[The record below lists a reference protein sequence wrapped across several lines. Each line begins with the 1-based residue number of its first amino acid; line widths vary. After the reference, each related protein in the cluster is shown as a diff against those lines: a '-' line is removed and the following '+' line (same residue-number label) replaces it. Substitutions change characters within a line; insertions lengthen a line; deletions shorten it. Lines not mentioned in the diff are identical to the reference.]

1 MGYFWNNNGHFLRS
15 FTSEFQ
21 NKNMK
26 FKVRSYLPDFQKPL
40 IRHGKKI
47 PSKKCLSVDSIGNRG
62 EMLHSVYFGDYSRA
76 GMTLWKRE
84 TFNAKNQAVQLFI
97 TKLRI
102 HYGQVLKI
110 LSCFCISNQNFS
122 RRLSINFM
130 QLIQTI
136 KDYSKKPSH
145 SIFEN

>member
-1 MGYFWNNNGHFLRS
+1 
-15 FTSEFQ
+15 
-21 NKNMK
+21 MK
-26 FKVRSYLPDFQKPL
+26 FEVRSYLPDFQKPL

-62 EMLHSVYFGDYSRA
+62 EMLNSVYFGDYSRA

-102 HYGQVLKI
+102 HFGQVLKI
-110 LSCFCISNQNFS
+110 LSCFCIINQNFA
-122 RRLSINFM
+122 RKLSIYFM

-136 KDYSKKPSH
+136 KDDSKKPSH
-145 SIFEN
+145 SIFKY